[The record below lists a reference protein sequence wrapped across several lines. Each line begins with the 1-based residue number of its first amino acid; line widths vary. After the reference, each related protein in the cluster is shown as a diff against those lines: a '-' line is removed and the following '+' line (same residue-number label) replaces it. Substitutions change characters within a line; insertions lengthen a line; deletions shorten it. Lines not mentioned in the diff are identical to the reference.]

1 MYLAAGEEGRR
12 GEWQTRREVTAG
24 HEQIELI
31 GEKWEKEKEKKRT
44 RVGQRTGAHWGV

>member
-12 GEWQTRREVTAG
+12 GEWQTRREVAAG

-31 GEKWEKEKEKKRT
+31 GEKWEKEK
-44 RVGQRTGAHWGV
+44 